1 MKKIILNLLA
11 VAGAIAFVYQA
22 QAQGHYHLYV
32 GAVGTNQNDQLFFDD
47 TTLTPTD
54 SFVSTLNYTNAG
66 VYAGYYQ
73 PGGLTI
79 AVLAQTPANAGPVPN
94 APALG
99 SWIFVRVV
107 SVQGPPGGEFSF
119 WDTNAT
125 SPTFVVP
132 VGTTDGTN
140 SYRAGMNDG
149 SPGSDPYGHIH
160 GRAFNV
166 NQPGLYTIGF
176 QTFDN
181 STNGAGGGPIQS
193 PSNVY
198 YFRWQAG
205 ITITSL
211 AVTNHTATATF
222 GATGGDSFVLQYND
236 DLTSTNWQT
245 IDGSVDGDDH
255 FHFITDNNAT
265 NSARFYRVVGTVEE

>member
-1 MKKIILNLLA
+1 MKKNILNLLA
-11 VAGAIAFVYQA
+11 VVGAIAFVSQV

-32 GAVGTNQNDQLFFDD
+32 GAVGTNQNDQLYFDD
-47 TTLTPTD
+47 TTLMPSA

-132 VGTTDGTN
+132 VGATDGTN
-140 SYRAGMNDG
+140 IYRVSMNDG
-149 SPGSDPYGHIH
+149 SSGSDPYGHIH
-160 GRAFNV
+160 GRAFNADR
-166 NQPGLYTIGF
+166 PGLYTIGF
-176 QTFDN
+176 QAFDN
-181 STNGAGGGPIQS
+181 STNGADGGPIQS
-193 PSNVY
+193 PSDVY

-211 AVTNHTATATF
+211 DVTNNTATATF
-222 GATGGDSFVLQYND
+222 GATGGDRFVLQYND
-236 DLTSTNWQT
+236 DLSSANWQT

-255 FHFITDNNAT
+255 FHSITDNNAT
-265 NSARFYRVVGTVEE
+265 NSTRFYRVVGTVEE